1 MILKHSRLR
10 LNSHPKF
17 FENSSKS
24 RGLMENWPSHG
35 KSKSSWLAILG
46 PKIKNTGL
54 VEGNFYAS
62 QIAETILNM
71 SKGMDTKIPI
81 D

>member
-1 MILKHSRLR
+1 MVNLKPLGWQ
-10 LNSHPKF
+10 F
-17 FENSSKS
+17 
-24 RGLMENWPSHG
+24 
-35 KSKSSWLAILG
+35 LG

-71 SKGMDTKIPI
+71 SKGIDTKIPI
-81 D
+81 E

>member
-1 MILKHSRLR
+1 
-10 LNSHPKF
+10 
-17 FENSSKS
+17 
-24 RGLMENWPSHG
+24 MENWPNHG
-35 KSKSSWLAILG
+35 KSKASWLAILG

-71 SKGMDTKIPI
+71 SKGIDTKIPI
-81 D
+81 E